1 MIKLEQDVPND
12 MSKHFKVAQTGLL
25 VEEARGRP
33 R

>member
-1 MIKLEQDVPND
+1 MIMLEQDVPND
-12 MSKHFKVAQTGLL
+12 MSKQFKFAQTGPL